1 MDLHDGTAAMAPGAP
16 PPGWYGHPDDRPRIA
31 RWWDGRDW
39 SQTTRAC
46 IAPLPPPFDDM
57 ASVRRTVG
65 TRSLAPAEPVAA

>member
-1 MDLHDGTAAMAPGAP
+1 MDLHDGTAAVALNAP

-57 ASVRRTVG
+57 AAVLSHLG
-65 TRSLAPAEPVAA
+65 TRSLAPTATVAA